1 MPGWGRKRGHTTR
14 GGRTVSANFHP
25 YYPPQ
30 LAYRYRRP
38 HRGGNQPSL
47 PIFAQILQWQVG
59 CNIGYTSLY
68 FMKITPNRIR
78 ITWTQCCGE
87 NPKWYDNRWTVW
99 WLKLVT
105 THIAISIV
113 CFTSHSEG
121 WSLLSVKIY
130 IHRTSFEYIFTGPG
144 KPLYSLCT
152 VMLLCNH
159 RLRYFAF
166 YYEVK
171 DCKMR
176 KLGKLRYFAFYY
188 EVKDSKMRKIGQ
200 T

>member
-1 MPGWGRKRGHTTR
+1 MHYWLHAGVGQKAGSHDQGGDRISQFSPILPSPAILLSVSQSPQRGE
-14 GGRTVSANFHP
+14 S
-25 YYPPQ
+25 
-30 LAYRYRRP
+30 
-38 HRGGNQPSL
+38 SL
-47 PIFAQILQWQVG
+47 PIFAQILQWQLG

-171 DCKMR
+171 D
-176 KLGKLRYFAFYY
+176 
-188 EVKDSKMRKIGQ
+188 SKMRKIGQ

>member
-1 MPGWGRKRGHTTR
+1 MHYWLHAGWGRKRGHTTMEGR
-14 GGRTVSANFHP
+14 GGTVSANFHP

-30 LAYRYRRP
+30 LSSYRYRSP

-130 IHRTSFEYIFTGPG
+130 IHRTRKTTVQ
-144 KPLYSLCT
+144 PLYRHVT
-152 VMLLCNH
+152 V
-159 RLRYFAF
+159 
-166 YYEVK
+166 
-171 DCKMR
+171 
-176 KLGKLRYFAFYY
+176 
-188 EVKDSKMRKIGQ
+188 
-200 T
+200 